1 MSQSIIPFIFMFV
14 AMAVIAFSL
23 ILYVY
28 RKGRTARASTQQRHW
43 SLLQRSILLSIQAI
57 SSVLSF
63 GLLWV

>member
-23 ILYVY
+23 MLYVY
-28 RKGRTARASTQQRHW
+28 RKGKN
-43 SLLQRSILLSIQAI
+43 LLQRSILLSIQAI

-63 GLLWV
+63 GLLWA

>member
-28 RKGRTARASTQQRHW
+28 RKGKNSKESTQQRQW
-43 SLLQRSILLSIQAI
+43 NLLQRSILLSTQAI
-57 SSVLSF
+57 SSV
-63 GLLWV
+63 

>member
-23 ILYVY
+23 MLYVY
-28 RKGRTARASTQQRHW
+28 RKGKNSKGVYTAKALE
-43 SLLQRSILLSIQAI
+43 LLQRSILLSIQAI

-63 GLLWV
+63 GLLWA